1 VTKEQDHRLILDF
14 WFGNSADDVQIFE
27 QKSSLWWRKDEEL
40 DREIES
46 TFSAAL
52 ESLIAGQLTAWK
64 QDAESLLAMIILA
77 DQFSRNIYRNK
88 AKAFAQDELALA
100 LSLEGLESRID
111 LKLGIVQR
119 IFFYMPLEHSE
130 SMSMQDR
137 SVEMFEQ
144 LCESA
149 TEDVRQEIIGN
160 LDYAIKHREV
170 IEKFGRFPHRNAIL
184 GRDSR
189 PEEIEYLK
197 QPGSGF

>member
-1 VTKEQDHRLILDF
+1 MTKEQDHRRILDF
-14 WFGNSADDVQIFE
+14 WFGESLDDVQIIE
-27 QKSSLWWRKDEEL
+27 QKSSLWWRKDEDL

-46 TFSAAL
+46 VFSTVL
-52 ESLIAGQLTAWK
+52 ESLIAGQLSAWK

-88 AKAFAQDELALA
+88 EKAFTQDELALA
-100 LSLEGLESRID
+100 LTLEGLESRID
-111 LKLGIVQR
+111 LELGIVQR

-149 TEDVRQEIIGN
+149 PEDIRQEIAGN

-184 GRDSR
+184 GRESR

>member
-1 VTKEQDHRLILDF
+1 MILDF
-14 WFGNSADDVQIFE
+14 WFGDSTDDVQIIE

-46 TFSAAL
+46 AFSDGL
-52 ESLIAGQLTAWK
+52 KRLIAGQLTAWK
-64 QDAESLLAMIILA
+64 QDAESLLAMVILA

-100 LSLEGLESRID
+100 LTVEGLETRVD

-130 SMSMQDR
+130 SLSIQDC

-149 TEDVRQEIIGN
+149 PENARQKIKRN
-160 LDYAIKHREV
+160 LDYAISHRDV

-184 GRDSR
+184 GRESR

-197 QPGSGF
+197 QSGSGF

>member
-1 VTKEQDHRLILDF
+1 VTKEQDHCLILDF

-46 TFSAAL
+46 AFSAAL
-52 ESLIAGQLTAWK
+52 KRLIAGQLTFWK

-88 AKAFAQDELALA
+88 AKAFAQDDLALA

-111 LKLGIVQR
+111 LKLGIAQR

-149 TEDVRQEIIGN
+149 PENVRQEIIEN

-184 GRDSR
+184 GRESR